1 MNNSLYGNY
10 RTRTFTDIWGDV
22 TSFVTAYKE
31 SALSGAITDEN
42 LNILYYLLYASYG
55 NSHIASSD
63 ENQFKYKVYGIIYKY
78 GPTWES
84 RLKIQKE
91 LRDLIGSP
99 ELLTGSVNIYNHS
112 FNPST
117 APSTATLD
125 ELETIDDQNVSK
137 RKRSKLDAYSMLYE
151 MLVSDVT
158 SEFIKKFSG
167 CFLRIVE
174 PELPLW
180 YVEDNENDSN

>member
-10 RTRTFTDIWGDV
+10 RTRTFCDIWGDV

-31 SALSGAITDEN
+31 SALNGAITDES
-42 LNILYYLLYASYG
+42 LNVLYYLLYASYG

-63 ENQFKYKVYGIIYKY
+63 ENQFKYKVYSIIYKY

-84 RLKIQKE
+84 RLKIQNE

-137 RKRSKLDAYSMLYE
+137 RKRSKLDAYGMLYE

-180 YVEDNENDSN
+180 YVEDNEDDSN